1 MENCV
6 LIRDSLIR
14 ANIKLTFANS
24 ARFSKSLKNLWKR
37 AYNDKATKSACYL
50 AYWEPGFPFNSYGKG

>member
-14 ANIKLTFANS
+14 TNIKLTFANS
-24 ARFSKSLKNLWKR
+24 ARFSKSLKNFWKR
-37 AYNDKATKSACYL
+37 AYNDKATKSACY
-50 AYWEPGFPFNSYGKG
+50 